1 MCEILAIFEA
11 YCCIYFIC
19 CYITLIKNI
28 LSQFFLYVCK
38 YIGHGTCLIGKKYF
52 SSVKFFNMLFQAIV

>member
-1 MCEILAIFEA
+1 MKFWHFLKLIVVFTLFAV
-11 YCCIYFIC
+11 
-19 CYITLIKNI
+19 ITLIKNI

-38 YIGHGTCLIGKKYF
+38 YIGHGACLIGKKYF